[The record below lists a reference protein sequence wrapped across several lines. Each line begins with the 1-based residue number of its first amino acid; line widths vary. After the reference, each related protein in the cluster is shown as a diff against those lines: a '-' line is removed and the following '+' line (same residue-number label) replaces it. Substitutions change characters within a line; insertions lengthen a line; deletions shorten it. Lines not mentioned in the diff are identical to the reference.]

1 MKANTM
7 ILHNCTGVMIR
18 GLHLLRSS
26 RRPWKESLL
35 VKARKMKDK
44 NLTRKWRKRGKMPCN
59 LEKMILV
66 SGRYESKEGSNVK
79 FV

>member
-1 MKANTM
+1 MKANIM
-7 ILHNCTGVMIR
+7 ILHNSTDVTIR
-18 GLHLLRSS
+18 ELHLLRLS
-26 RRPWKESLL
+26 RRPWKVSLL
-35 VKARKMKDK
+35 AKARKMKDK
-44 NLTRKWRKRGKMPCN
+44 NLTKKWRKKGKMPCN